1 LKKKK
6 NINIILKNHLSKYLF
21 NNILLIINM
30 INFKKKNIKQNLCII
45 IGGVITAHIFNIKN
59 PTSTGLIVSGGSLIV
74 YGLSNLFYY

>member
-1 LKKKK
+1 
-6 NINIILKNHLSKYLF
+6 
-21 NNILLIINM
+21 M